1 MADRVLEQ
9 AWRARVGGPVA
20 GVDEVGRGPLAGP
33 VVAAAVILPDDRII
47 GGLAD
52 SKALSARR
60 RQEIAA
66 VLHQDALVS
75 IAEATVA
82 EIDQLNILHAAML
95 AMSRAIA
102 ALATPAAAVLI
113 DGNRMPPDLAMP
125 GEAVVNGDAKVA
137 AIAAASIVAKVHRDA
152 LMSRLAEIHPG
163 YGFERHAGYPTRQH
177 RQALAALGPC
187 PVHRRS
193 FQPVRDLIIQED
205 TINH

>member
-60 RQEIAA
+60 RREIAA
-66 VLHQDALVS
+66 VLHRDAVVS
-75 IAEATVA
+75 IAEATVE
-82 EIDQLNILHAAML
+82 EIDRLNILHAAML

-102 ALATPAAAVLI
+102 ALSIPAAAVLV
-113 DGNRMPPDLAMP
+113 DGNRLPPDLAMP
-125 GEAVVNGDAKVA
+125 GEAVVKGDAKVA

-187 PVHRRS
+187 PLHRRS

-205 TINH
+205 AINH

>member
-1 MADRVLEQ
+1 MADRLLEQ

-75 IAEATVA
+75 IAEATVE
-82 EIDQLNILHAAML
+82 EIDRLNILHAAML
-95 AMSRAIA
+95 AMARAID
-102 ALATPAAAVLI
+102 ALSTPAAAVLI
-113 DGNRMPPDLAMP
+113 DGNRMPPGLAMP
-125 GEAVVNGDAKVA
+125 GEAVVKGDAKVA

-152 LMSRLAEIHPG
+152 LMSDLAETYPG

-187 PVHRRS
+187 PAHRRS

>member
-33 VVAAAVILPDDRII
+33 VVAAAVILPDDRLI

-82 EIDQLNILHAAML
+82 EIDRLNILHAAML

-102 ALATPAAAVLI
+102 ALPTPAAAVLV

-125 GEAVVNGDAKVA
+125 GEAVVKGDAKVA

-152 LMSRLAEIHPG
+152 LMSGLAETYPG

-205 TINH
+205 PINH

>member
-75 IAEATVA
+75 IAEATVE
-82 EIDQLNILHAAML
+82 EIDRINILHAAML

-102 ALATPAAAVLI
+102 ALSTPAAAVLV
-113 DGNRMPPDLAMP
+113 DGNRMPSDLAMP
-125 GEAVVNGDAKVA
+125 GEAVVKGDAKVA

-177 RQALAALGPC
+177 RQALEALGPC

-205 TINH
+205 PINH

>member
-1 MADRVLEQ
+1 MADRLLEQ

-33 VVAAAVILPDDRII
+33 VVAAAVILPYDRII

-75 IAEATVA
+75 IAEATVE
-82 EIDQLNILHAAML
+82 EIDRLNILHAAML
-95 AMSRAIA
+95 AMARAID
-102 ALATPAAAVLI
+102 ALSTPAAAVLI
-113 DGNRMPPDLAMP
+113 DGNRMPPGLAMP
-125 GEAVVNGDAKVA
+125 GEAVVKGDAKVA

-152 LMSRLAEIHPG
+152 LMSDLAETYPG

-187 PVHRRS
+187 PAHRRS

>member
-66 VLHQDALVS
+66 VLHPDALVS
-75 IAEATVA
+75 IAEATVE
-82 EIDQLNILHAAML
+82 EIDRLNILHAAML

-102 ALATPAAAVLI
+102 GLAIQAAAVLV
-113 DGNRMPPDLAMP
+113 DGNRLPPDLAMP
-125 GEAVVNGDAKVA
+125 GEAVVKGDAKVA

-152 LMSRLAEIHPG
+152 LMSELAEIHPG

>member
-75 IAEATVA
+75 IAEATVE
-82 EIDQLNILHAAML
+82 EIDRINILHAAML

-102 ALATPAAAVLI
+102 ALSTPAAAVLV

-125 GEAVVNGDAKVA
+125 GEAVVKGDAKVA

-193 FQPVRDLIIQED
+193 FQPVRDLIVQED
-205 TINH
+205 PINH

>member
-102 ALATPAAAVLI
+102 ALATPAAAVLV
-113 DGNRMPPDLAMP
+113 DGNRLPPDLAMP
-125 GEAVVNGDAKVA
+125 GEAVVKGDAKVA

-152 LMSRLAEIHPG
+152 LMSELAETHPG

>member
-1 MADRVLEQ
+1 MADRLLEQ

-66 VLHQDALVS
+66 ILHQDALVS
-75 IAEATVA
+75 IAEATVE
-82 EIDQLNILHAAML
+82 EIDRLNILHAAML
-95 AMSRAIA
+95 AMSRAVA
-102 ALATPAAAVLI
+102 ALSTPAAAVLI

-125 GEAVVNGDAKVA
+125 GEAVVKGDAKVA

-152 LMSRLAEIHPG
+152 LMSELAETYPG

-187 PVHRRS
+187 PAHRRS

>member
-60 RQEIAA
+60 RQEIAM
-66 VLHQDALVS
+66 VLHQEAQVS
-75 IAEATVA
+75 IAEATVE
-82 EIDQLNILHAAML
+82 EIDRLNILHAAML
-95 AMSRAIA
+95 AMSRAVA
-102 ALATPAAAVLI
+102 ALATPAAAVLV
-113 DGNRMPPDLAMP
+113 DGNRLPPDLVMP
-125 GEAVVNGDAKVA
+125 GEAVVKGDAKVA

-152 LMSRLAEIHPG
+152 LMSGLAETHPG

-187 PVHRRS
+187 PAHRRS
-193 FQPVRDLIIQED
+193 FQPVRDLIVQED

>member
-75 IAEATVA
+75 IAEATVE
-82 EIDQLNILHAAML
+82 EIDRINILHAAML

-102 ALATPAAAVLI
+102 ALSTPAAAVLV

-125 GEAVVNGDAKVA
+125 GEAVVKGDAKVA

-152 LMSRLAEIHPG
+152 LMSELAETYPG

-193 FQPVRDLIIQED
+193 FQPVRDLIVQED
-205 TINH
+205 PINH

>member
-75 IAEATVA
+75 IAEATVE
-82 EIDQLNILHAAML
+82 EIDRLNILHAAML

-102 ALATPAAAVLI
+102 GLAIQAAAVLV
-113 DGNRMPPDLAMP
+113 DGNRLPPDLAMP
-125 GEAVVNGDAKVA
+125 GEAVVKGDAKVA

-152 LMSRLAEIHPG
+152 LMAGLAEIHPG